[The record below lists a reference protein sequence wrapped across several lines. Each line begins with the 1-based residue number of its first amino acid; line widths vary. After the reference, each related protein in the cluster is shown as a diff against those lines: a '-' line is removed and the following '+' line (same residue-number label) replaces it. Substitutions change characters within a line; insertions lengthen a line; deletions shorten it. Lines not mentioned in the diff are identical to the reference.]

1 MEVIEEDWMIHRR
14 SDRGIALAA
23 LVAATGLAVSGCGGS
38 GAAENA
44 GTELQA
50 EAVTL
55 TLPEG
60 WDVIHELS
68 EDEYDPRVWVVTAAD
83 SETDP
88 TGHIR
93 ILPQFDGPAEADAS
107 AGLFLGH
114 VTGSPDYGTDMEPV
128 SQQMLDIDGAD
139 GFEIQFEDPATGEG
153 AVEDVEGRW
162 WIMAD
167 QGSGVVSVVEFL
179 GFEDP
184 DFDQVLQSIEF
195 DPGAAD
201 S

>member
-1 MEVIEEDWMIHRR
+1 MIHRHSGR
-14 SDRGIALAA
+14 SIAWAA
-23 LVAATGLAVSGCGGS
+23 LLIAAGLVVTGCGGS
-38 GAAENA
+38 GSAENA

-60 WDVIHELS
+60 WEVIHELS

-83 SETDP
+83 SETEP

-93 ILPQFDGPAEADAS
+93 ILPQFDGPANADAS

-128 SQQMLDIDGAD
+128 SQQMLEIDGAD
-139 GFEIQFEDPATGEG
+139 GFEIRFEDPATEG
-153 AVEDVEGRW
+153 AVEDIEGRW

-167 QGSGVVSVVEFL
+167 QDSGVVSVVELL

-184 DFDQVLQSIEF
+184 DFEQVLNSIEF
-195 DPGAAD
+195 DP
-201 S
+201 